1 MQSLGLDEC
10 KKRELDILIAL
21 HNLCEELQLRYFLCY
36 GTLLGA
42 VRHKGFIPWDDDVD
56 ICMPRPD
63 YNRLVEY
70 CRTHET
76 PFRWLSHETDKRYG
90 YLFAKAM
97 DKDTVL
103 VDEVANPYGIEMGVY
118 VDIFPLDGLGDSP
131 EQAERAFRATRF
143 ERELLVAA
151 NWKRFFKS
159 KTHAWYYEPIRFAF
173 FLLSR
178 FVSMPRLI
186 ARIEKKI
193 ARFSLASSRY
203 GSCLCG
209 AYRNREIMETSV
221 FSELMDMPFEGHTFK
236 GLRAYDAYLSH
247 IYGDYMQLPPEE
259 KRETHHLFTAYRK
272 ADFKKEESLV

>member
-1 MQSLGLDEC
+1 MQSLSLDEC

-21 HNLCEELQLRYFLCY
+21 HNLCEELQLRYSLSG

-76 PFRWLSHETDKRYG
+76 PFQWLSYETDERYG

-103 VDEVANPYGIEMGVY
+103 VEEVGNPRGIEMGVY
-118 VDIFPLDGLGDSP
+118 VDVFPLDGLGDSP
-131 EQAERAFRATRF
+131 EQAARTFRATRF

-151 NWKRFFKS
+151 NWKRFFRS
-159 KTHAWYYEPIRFAF
+159 KTHAWYYEPFRFAF

-178 FVSMPRLI
+178 FVSTPRLI
-186 ARIEKKI
+186 ARIQKKAACI
-193 ARFSLASSRY
+193 PFDSSRY
-203 GSCLCG
+203 AGSLCG
-209 AYRNREIMETSV
+209 VYRNREIVQTSV
-221 FSELMDMPFEGHTFK
+221 FSQYTDMPFEGHSFK
-236 GLRAYDAYLSH
+236 ALQAYDTYLTSL
-247 IYGDYMQLPPEE
+247 YGDYMQLPPEE
-259 KRETHHLFTAYRK
+259 KRVTHHSFKVYRK
-272 ADFKKEESLV
+272 TDRTERG

>member
-21 HNLCEELQLRYFLCY
+21 HNLCEELQLRYSLIG

-76 PFRWLSHETDKRYG
+76 PFQWLSYETDQRYG
-90 YLFAKAM
+90 YLFAKAT

-103 VDEVANPYGIEMGVY
+103 VEEVGNPRGIEMGVY
-118 VDIFPLDGLGDSP
+118 VDVFPLDGLGDSP
-131 EQAERAFRATRF
+131 EEAARTFRATRF

-151 NWKRFFKS
+151 NWKRFSRS
-159 KTHAWYYEPIRFAF
+159 KTHAWHYEPIRFAF

-178 FVSMPRLI
+178 FVSTPRLI
-186 ARIEKKI
+186 ARIQKKA
-193 ARFSLASSRY
+193 ARIPFDSSQY
-203 GSCLCG
+203 AGCLCG
-209 AYRNREIMETSV
+209 SYRNREIMETPI
-221 FSELMDMPFEGHTFK
+221 FSQYTDMPFEGHPFK
-236 GLRAYDAYLSH
+236 ALQAYDTYLTN
-247 IYGDYMQLPPEE
+247 IYGDYMQLPPEG
-259 KRETHHLFTAYRK
+259 KRVTHHSFKAYRK
-272 ADFKKEESLV
+272 TDRTERG